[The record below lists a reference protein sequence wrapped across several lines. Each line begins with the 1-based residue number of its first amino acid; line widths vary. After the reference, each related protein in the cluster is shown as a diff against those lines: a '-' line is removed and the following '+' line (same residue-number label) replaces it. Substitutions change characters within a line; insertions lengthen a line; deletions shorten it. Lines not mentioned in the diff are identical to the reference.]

1 MLTAYDF
8 TFARIFDG
16 ADIDLLLVGDSLGN
30 VIQGVDTTLPVTM
43 DEVIYHT
50 RLVVRGTNRAL
61 VIAGG
66 RRARLL
72 VWGLPATWNGK
83 PLINARAETLARKK
97 TFRPLLG
104 NRCLVPATAYFEWR
118 GEGRHK
124 LKMRIAPADG
134 GLMAFA
140 GLTDGDHFTIIT
152 CAPAPAIAHIHDR
165 MPVILDAGAEGP
177 WLDLGLPFAA
187 VGALLVPYAGGR
199 LAADEDP
206 LPRREPDL
214 FGPG

>member
-1 MLTAYDF
+1 MCSRYEIDTSPRDLAQR
-8 TFARIFDG
+8 FALD
-16 ADIDLLLVGDSLGN
+16 DPPP
-30 VIQGVDTTLPVTM
+30 LPPVP
-43 DEVIYHT
+43 EL
-50 RLVVRGTNRAL
+50 RPTNRAL
-61 VIAGG
+61 VIAGAG
-66 RRARLL
+66 RAHLL
-72 VWGLPATWNGK
+72 VWGLPAPWNDK

-118 GEGRHK
+118 SEGRHK

-152 CAPAPAIAHIHDR
+152 CAPAPAIAHIHNR
-165 MPVILDAGAEGP
+165 MPVILDAGAEEP
-177 WLDLGLPFAA
+177 WLDAGLPFTA

-199 LAADEDP
+199 LAADEEP

-214 FGPG
+214 FGPVSGP

>member
-1 MLTAYDF
+1 MPHATHAAHAAHAATAPEL
-8 TFARIFDG
+8 R
-16 ADIDLLLVGDSLGN
+16 
-30 VIQGVDTTLPVTM
+30 P
-43 DEVIYHT
+43 
-50 RLVVRGTNRAL
+50 TNRAP

-66 RRARLL
+66 RRAHLL
-72 VWGLPATWNGK
+72 VWGLPAPWNDK

-118 GEGRHK
+118 GEGRRK

-165 MPVILDAGAEGP
+165 MPVILDAGAEEP
-177 WLDLGLPFAA
+177 WLDLGLPFTA
-187 VGALLVPYAGGR
+187 VDALLVPYAGGPSTHDPKRTFFR
-199 LAADEDP
+199 LSEKVSRD
-206 LPRREPDL
+206 
-214 FGPG
+214 